1 MRLTFIEEKLAR
13 EMALSQGSEGRRLPE
28 SDSDTSLSLAPPPL
42 TARLQNEGTVR
53 SMKMGGLFPATPFP
67 LGPLLGGERA
77 AESILG
83 LTADQ
88 FS

>member
-1 MRLTFIEEKLAR
+1 MRLTFIEEKLS
-13 EMALSQGSEGRRLPE
+13 MALSQGSEGRRLPE

-42 TARLQNEGTVR
+42 TARLQNEGTVW
-53 SMKMGGLFPATPFP
+53 SMKMGDLFPATLFL
-67 LGPLLGGERA
+67 LGSLLGGERA